1 MQPVERCKRGSLR
14 AVTVFHRSVVWH
26 KIYMSKFGTWKPKS
40 PVRAGPEEVEDRPRG
55 HWRKLDFWTMA
66 GHGVNVW
73 KKELKHIDL
82 NTGLP
87 RQTEWV
93 LRYARGR

>member
-1 MQPVERCKRGSLR
+1 M
-14 AVTVFHRSVVWH
+14 TVFHHSVVWH
-26 KIYMSKFGTWKPKS
+26 KIYTSKFGTWKPKL
-40 PVRAGPEEVEDRPRG
+40 PAGDAVVRAEPEEVEDRPRG
-55 HWRKLDFWTMA
+55 HWRKLYFWTMV
-66 GHGVNVW
+66 GHEVNVW

-87 RQTEWV
+87 QQTEWV